1 MYSRYPVSKER
12 AVQIAALMLQ
22 MELGDWMSSKYP
34 KPGSLNNEM
43 KKFLPKYT
51 LEGRKINK
59 YETRVVKEWKQ
70 LGGYTPL
77 DAQQTVI
84 ENCKFWF
91 PWYGL

>member
-1 MYSRYPVSKER
+1 
-12 AVQIAALMLQ
+12 
-22 MELGDWMSSKYP
+22 MSSKYP

-59 YETRVVKEWKQ
+59 YESRVVKEWKQ

-91 PWYGL
+91 PWYGGFVIIFFFNFFTSFFYHMYVPGY